1 MQIRFKKLGC
11 FMGKKKFLDRR
22 KYTERL
28 FEKELLR
35 NRGLAKEG
43 AHQVVIV
50 LDHLKPSFNI
60 GKIFRSAEAFGARS
74 IHLVGIN
81 FFDPIPSKGC
91 FRKVKAHFHDTFED
105 CYKMLREDGYT
116 IFGLDSN
123 TEEYLQDTELP
134 VKTAF
139 VLGHEEFGLSF
150 DLNDYPHIKRL
161 KIRQFGVT
169 ESLNVAIAATVSLYE
184 YTRNADF

>member
-1 MQIRFKKLGC
+1 
-11 FMGKKKFLDRR
+11 MGKKKFIDRR
-22 KYTERL
+22 RYSEKL

-43 AHQVVIV
+43 VHEVVLV

-74 IHLVGIN
+74 IHLVGIS

-105 CYKMLREDGYT
+105 CYKMLSDEGYT
-116 IFGLDSN
+116 LFGLDSN
-123 TEEYLQDTELP
+123 TDNYLQDIKIP
-134 VKTAF
+134 IKSAF
-139 VLGHEEFGLSF
+139 ILGHEEFGLSF
-150 DLNDYPHIKRL
+150 KTEDYPKIKRL
-161 KIRQFGVT
+161 KIRQYGVT
-169 ESLNVAIAATVSLYE
+169 ESLNVAIAATVSLFE
-184 YTRNADF
+184 YTRHFPKENEA

>member
-1 MQIRFKKLGC
+1 
-11 FMGKKKFLDRR
+11 
-22 KYTERL
+22 
-28 FEKELLR
+28 
-35 NRGLAKEG
+35 
-43 AHQVVIV
+43 
-50 LDHLKPSFNI
+50 
-60 GKIFRSAEAFGARS
+60 
-74 IHLVGIN
+74 
-81 FFDPIPSKGC
+81 
-91 FRKVKAHFHDTFED
+91 
-105 CYKMLREDGYT
+105 MLREDGYT